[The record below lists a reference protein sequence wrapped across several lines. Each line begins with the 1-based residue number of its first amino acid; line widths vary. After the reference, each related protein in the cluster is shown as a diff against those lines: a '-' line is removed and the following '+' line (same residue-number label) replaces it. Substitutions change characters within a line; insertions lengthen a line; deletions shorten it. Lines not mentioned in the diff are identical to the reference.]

1 MPNLDT
7 TAAAQVAAPVFAPAW
22 FIWLDIV
29 GDPIRATTYG
39 QAVTFSGTGDA
50 DLDGQTFAV
59 PTDRSVISVGDVS
72 FTESGSDS
80 VSIFLSGID
89 SIDSVLMNA
98 IGNRANWQGRTA
110 RLWLMVCD
118 PSGAPQGG
126 VAAWYTGIMA
136 AVDIHPSPT
145 TQTIELRLEN
155 FVALIGQAS
164 NRSYLGQADY
174 DPADTSAAATL
185 AAANNARG
193 AAGATVGG
201 GGSSFGVGGGA
212 GIERQLVSL
221 D

>member
-1 MPNLDT
+1 
-7 TAAAQVAAPVFAPAW
+7 
-22 FIWLDIV
+22 
-29 GDPIRATTYG
+29 
-39 QAVTFSGTGDA
+39 DA

-59 PTDRSVISVGDVS
+59 PSDRSVISVGDVS

-80 VSIFLSGID
+80 VSIFLSGIA

-110 RLWLMVCD
+110 RIWLMVCD
-118 PSGAPQGG
+118 PLGVQQGG
-126 VAAWYTGIMA
+126 VAPWYTGIMA

-155 FVALIGQAS
+155 FVAILSGPS

-193 AAGATVGG
+193 AAGVAAGVGV
-201 GGSSFGVGGGA
+201 GSSFGVGGGA
-212 GIERQLVSL
+212 GIERQLV
-221 D
+221 